1 MDEFVDDLKNNL
13 QEQKLTFLARK
24 FKNLEFTM
32 QWRQLTIFG
41 SKNQIIKI
49 ENASKFLKL
58 VILGEKIQMFRKLK
72 NSKKQDW
79 KLISVLAAS

>member
-1 MDEFVDDLKNNL
+1 M
-13 QEQKLTFLARK
+13 ARK

-72 NSKKQDW
+72 NLKNKTEN
-79 KLISVLAAS
+79 

>member
-1 MDEFVDDLKNNL
+1 M
-13 QEQKLTFLARK
+13 ARK

>member
-1 MDEFVDDLKNNL
+1 M
-13 QEQKLTFLARK
+13 ARK

-58 VILGEKIQMFRKLK
+58 VILGEKIQMFQMLAGK
-72 NSKKQDW
+72 NDFW
-79 KLISVLAAS
+79 RENARGL

>member
-1 MDEFVDDLKNNL
+1 
-13 QEQKLTFLARK
+13 
-24 FKNLEFTM
+24 M

>member
-1 MDEFVDDLKNNL
+1 M
-13 QEQKLTFLARK
+13 ARK

-32 QWRQLTIFG
+32 KWRQLTIFG

-58 VILGEKIQMFRKLK
+58 VILGEKIQMLRKVK

>member
-1 MDEFVDDLKNNL
+1 M
-13 QEQKLTFLARK
+13 ARK

-58 VILGEKIQMFRKLK
+58 VILGEKIQMLRKVK